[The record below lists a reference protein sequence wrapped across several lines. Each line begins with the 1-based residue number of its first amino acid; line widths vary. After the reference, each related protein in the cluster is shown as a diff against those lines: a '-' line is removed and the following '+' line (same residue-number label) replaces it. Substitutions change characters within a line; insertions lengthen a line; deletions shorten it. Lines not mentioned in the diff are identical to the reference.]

1 MRDLGFLRGVGKYT
15 GKAAGFVI
23 GGAVNVVGDITG
35 VKFLNEVGDGVKSAS
50 EFAGDTL
57 GQAAD
62 GAWNTASGLIQNDE
76 IKRDQGLND
85 MGNSISRTAKGVYQ
99 TAKHTYGNGKD
110 VYHGLKMDDE
120 ALIKNGIKGIAKTVA
135 IGALAVGA
143 IDLVDGG
150 VVGDSTDKTQMADG
164 GNESTPVNQPVQS
177 EVAATSTAEPGIHNV
192 EGHWVEG
199 YYRADGT
206 YVEGYWR
213 DGDGNTAV
221 DQTNGY
227 ARSNPDGI
235 TENNLK
241 S

>member
-1 MRDLGFLRGVGKYT
+1 MGFLRGVGKYS

-35 VKFLNEVGDGVKSAS
+35 IKFLNEVGDGVKSAS

-62 GAWNTASGLIQNDE
+62 GAWNTASGFIQNDE
-76 IKRDQGLND
+76 DKRDRGLSD
-85 MGNSISRTAKGVYQ
+85 MGDSVTRTAKGVYQ
-99 TAKHTYGNGKD
+99 TAKHTYVNGKD
-110 VYHGLKMDDE
+110 VYTGLKMDDE
-120 ALIKNGIKGIAKTVA
+120 ALIKSGISGIAKTVA
-135 IGALAVGA
+135 IGVLAVGA

-150 VVGDSTDKTQMADG
+150 DVGNQPDTTQMADG
-164 GNESTPVNQPVQS
+164 GSESTQVNQPAQS
-177 EVAATSTAEPGIHNV
+177 EVAASTTGNPGVHDV
-192 EGHWVEG
+192 EAHWVEG

-206 YVEGYWR
+206 FVEGYWR

-221 DQTNGY
+221 DQTEGY
-227 ARSNPDGI
+227 IRSDPDGT
-235 TENNLK
+235 TENNLN

>member
-1 MRDLGFLRGVGKYT
+1 MGFLRGVGKYS

-35 VKFLNEVGDGVKSAS
+35 IKFLNEVGDGVKSAS

-62 GAWNTASGLIQNDE
+62 GAWNTASGFIQNDE
-76 IKRDQGLND
+76 DKKNRGLSD
-85 MGNSISRTAKGVYQ
+85 MGDSVSRTAKGVYQ

-110 VYHGLKMDDE
+110 VYTGFKMNDD
-120 ALIKNGIKGIAKTVA
+120 ALIKNGISGIAKTVA

-143 IDLVDGG
+143 IDMVDG
-150 VVGDSTDKTQMADG
+150 VDVGDPTDKNQMADG
-164 GNESTPVNQPVQS
+164 GSESTPVNQPAQS
-177 EVAATSTAEPGIHNV
+177 EVAASTTENPGIHDV
-192 EGHWVEG
+192 DAHWVEG

-206 YVEGYWR
+206 FVEGYWR

-221 DQTNGY
+221 DQTEGY
-227 ARSNPDGI
+227 IRSNPDG
-235 TENNLK
+235 TTGNNLN